1 MFLVSFLR
9 FKVKNASL
17 AFYSYLLR
25 CSSINAEYFGL
36 FELRYALV
44 VVLELSGVCCF
55 VRLHGLARRRRAC
68 CACSFAAPVFFFYFF
83 L

>member
-44 VVLELSGVCCF
+44 VVLELSGVCCL
-55 VRLHGLARRRRAC
+55 VRLHGLA
-68 CACSFAAPVFFFYFF
+68 CASSFAAPVFIVFS
-83 L
+83 

>member
-44 VVLELSGVCCF
+44 VVLELSGVCCL
-55 VRLHGLARRRRAC
+55 VHLHFLARRRRAC
-68 CACSFAAPVFFFYFF
+68 ASSFAAPVFIFFS
-83 L
+83 